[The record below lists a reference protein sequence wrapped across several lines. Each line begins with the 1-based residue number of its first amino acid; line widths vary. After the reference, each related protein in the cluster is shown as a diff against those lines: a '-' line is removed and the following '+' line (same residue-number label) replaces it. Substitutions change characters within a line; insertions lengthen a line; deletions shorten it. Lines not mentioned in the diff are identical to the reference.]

1 MKICILL
8 LMAGILSARADTQSK
23 LPGIPPSFDEW
34 LADFEMSMAELHQD
48 LSGMNAD
55 LDAWLAEGDC
65 DVAELLQEAT
75 EAEPEISH
83 WAENNSF
90 SLSDFDPDT
99 WEWAN
104 NPNFPFAEAAP
115 AEATTAPAKATVIFA
130 ETKKVY
136 YSFNRYAANPKMDR
150 TYVSKEMLQAAGSAG
165 AFKSS
170 AFDISP
176 VASRLT
182 SLLSMHTHSRST
194 TNCVRQDL
202 AKVSQMIQ
210 YDHIMQKKSNDT
222 ELYIFCHRRNGKKID
237 ELLVFRFRDTYCSR
251 VIQLTGDL
259 RTDDIAAILK
269 MSK

>member
-8 LMAGILSARADTQSK
+8 LMAGTLSAHAGTLPQQ
-23 LPGIPPSFDEW
+23 PGIPPSLDDWLDGHGAFLTELRQNLSEMSTNLDEW
-34 LADFEMSMAELHQD
+34 MAER
-48 LSGMNAD
+48 
-55 LDAWLAEGDC
+55 DC
-65 DVAELLQEAT
+65 DVAELLQEEA
-75 EAEPEISH
+75 EAEPDINH
-83 WAENNSF
+83 WAEKNSF
-90 SLSDFDPDT
+90 SLSDFDPDA

-104 NPNFPFAEAAP
+104 DPNFPFAEAAP
-115 AEATTAPAKATVIFA
+115 AEAMTATAETAAIFA
-130 ETKKVY
+130 ETEKVY

-170 AFDISP
+170 AFDISS

-202 AKVSQMIQ
+202 AKVSQMSQ